1 MTHLWKRPTCT
12 TVMQDIAS
20 VYQPH
25 SGLFPP
31 HPPKN
36 TNYSIRCHI
45 PCHVKMSALL
55 LRLATDAT
63 VRGTINSDGQQV
75 FSVYNVVNLVCDK
88 RGKFA
93 NRIWE
98 RLISEDSIYKDEL
111 DELFTVEYVNGLI
124 GWSR

>member
-1 MTHLWKRPTCT
+1 
-12 TVMQDIAS
+12 
-20 VYQPH
+20 
-25 SGLFPP
+25 
-31 HPPKN
+31 
-36 TNYSIRCHI
+36 
-45 PCHVKMSALL
+45 MSALL